1 MNKFELEMH
10 RLLSVN
16 KENIEVIVSLVEAM
30 DNKVVEMN

>member
-10 RLLSVN
+10 RLLAVN

-30 DNKVVEMN
+30 ENKVVEMN